1 MKVRLTKGQ
10 SFTGSD
16 GKKFEKGL
24 WYEVAD
30 EYGLYLVNTGMFDI
44 PKPGENPDLGGTPAG
59 HVPDGIIS
67 MIGDGKDAVVGTVP
81 QNTGDDLTCPI
92 CKKKFKNKSG
102 LKGHI
107 ARKHEKKGSK

>member
-1 MKVRLTKGQ
+1 MKIKLVLGQ
-10 SFTGSD
+10 SFTGAE

-30 EYGLYLVNTGMFDI
+30 DYGMYLAGTGRFEV
-44 PKPGENPDLGGTPAG
+44 PRPGENLPLGGIPAG

-67 MIGDGKDAVVGTVP
+67 MIGDGKDARVGTIP
-81 QNTGDDLTCPI
+81 QNVIDELTCPV

-107 ARKHEKKGSK
+107 ARKHDKKGSR